1 MVSCIPGKDFR
12 GVRFLP
18 IGGDDKKEEK
28 VETPTPIV
36 EEKEESVKEE
46 ESGNPFAE
54 KEEKK
59 DESKP
64 ANPFDAASEE
74 EKEESGNPFGAPEEK
89 KEEKAVEEKEESEE
103 EETEE
108 VADLKSSGPKH
119 RFALN
124 SFMKSASKSLSSI
137 LNKED
142 SEDDESY
149 INNPT

>member
-59 DESKP
+59 DEAVHITDSEIERGRM
-64 ANPFDAASEE
+64 SEE
-74 EKEESGNPFGAPEEK
+74 E
-89 KEEKAVEEKEESEE
+89 
-103 EETEE
+103 
-108 VADLKSSGPKH
+108 
-119 RFALN
+119 
-124 SFMKSASKSLSSI
+124 LSS
-137 LNKED
+137 LPQMRNVG
-142 SEDDESY
+142 
-149 INNPT
+149 